1 MAAIIVSDVIERAQ
15 VILQDTTG
23 TRWSEKELLEWLN
36 DAQLA
41 VVNRRPDT
49 YVQNETFNC
58 IAGTRQTIPPTGL
71 KLIRVLRNGTVGSP
85 VRYIDMR
92 ILDDQVPD
100 WHVEVGTS
108 DVKHFTA
115 DNLDPKT
122 FYLYPAPAVGHAIQI
137 VYSSAPA
144 TITAVSDTITLDDSY
159 LNPIL
164 DFMLYRAYSKD
175 ADYAQNASRASMH
188 LDAFRIAIGDKT
200 QADVAMTESG
210 R

>member
-49 YVQNETFNC
+49 YVQNEAFNC

-85 VRYIDMR
+85 IRYIDMR

-115 DNLDPKT
+115 DTLDPKT
-122 FYLYPAPAVGHAIQI
+122 FYLYPAPVVGHAIQI

-175 ADYAQNASRASMH
+175 ANYTQNASRASMH

>member
-85 VRYIDMR
+85 IRYIDMR

-115 DNLDPKT
+115 DTLDPKT
-122 FYLYPAPAVGHAIQI
+122 FYLYPAPVVGHAIQI

-175 ADYAQNASRASMH
+175 ANYTQNASRASMH